1 MAKELNKEQEQ
12 EQVSDKDKATGGKG
26 ADKKNTSG
34 RKKTSKKEAKK
45 ATDKDKERIAELEA
59 SLKEAN
65 DKFLRLY
72 SEFDNFRKRTLK
84 EKVELSKTASE
95 DVISALLPV
104 IDDFERAF
112 KVMEENNNTEK
123 EGIILIYNKLKNI
136 LEQKGLKNID
146 AMGKVF
152 DVDFHEAV
160 TNIPAPS
167 DDQKGKVVDV
177 IEKGY
182 LLGDKVIRYSKVVVG
197 Q

>member
-1 MAKELNKEQEQ
+1 
-12 EQVSDKDKATGGKG
+12 
-26 ADKKNTSG
+26 
-34 RKKTSKKEAKK
+34 
-45 ATDKDKERIAELEA
+45 
-59 SLKEAN
+59 
-65 DKFLRLY
+65 
-72 SEFDNFRKRTLK
+72 
-84 EKVELSKTASE
+84 
-95 DVISALLPV
+95 
-104 IDDFERAF
+104 
-112 KVMEENNNTEK
+112 MEEKNNTEK
-123 EGIILIYNKLKNI
+123 EGITLIYNKLKNV